1 MQKVDLHGV
10 KHSDVPD
17 IIIEC
22 CVAWDTPFIVIT
34 GNSFVM
40 KRIVR
45 DIAAQ
50 FGLKVRDSV
59 ENTGRVIV
67 S

>member
-1 MQKVDLHGV
+1 MRQVDLHGV
-10 KHSDVPD
+10 KHADAPK
-17 IIIEC
+17 IIIDC
-22 CVAWDTPFIVIT
+22 CAYWDTPFVVIT
-34 GNSFVM
+34 GNSFTM

-45 DIAAQ
+45 DTVKQ

-59 ENTGRVIV
+59 ENPGRVVV